1 MDSRPRPE
9 HTRLDYSDAGP
20 GDATEPGSKLL
31 RSNQQSR
38 VSCFARSAD
47 FKLGQQVAAESPA
60 IACSSHQISMVA
72 AAITTPVTNAAKH
85 ENSRR
90 SFSTPVMAASPKM
103 RASPVG
109 VSSPRRPQRTPV
121 PWQKNGETSVT
132 VILEYWRANTGA
144 PSRNRL
150 IFPRLPRRRAW
161 RPVGSAPFSTSSRTQ
176 REPASTPKKPERH
189 CEKEGERERAH
200 NKMHDQ
206 PPSWDK
212 HAEGEVGHPRRNTP
226 RAGRARW

>member
-9 HTRLDYSDAGP
+9 RTRLDYSDAGP
-20 GDATEPGSKLL
+20 GDATEPGGKLL

-90 SFSTPVMAASPKM
+90 SFSTPVMAASPM
-103 RASPVG
+103 RASHVG
-109 VSSPRRPQRTPV
+109 VSSPEGSSALLYRGGNVTSRTASYAEQICREERLSPIRTPDERAGSGLH
-121 PWQKNGETSVT
+121 QHS
-132 VILEYWRANTGA
+132 WRG
-144 PSRNRL
+144 PDRGLVGRSNRH
-150 IFPRLPRRRAW
+150 
-161 RPVGSAPFSTSSRTQ
+161 G
-176 REPASTPKKPERH
+176 PKK
-189 CEKEGERERAH
+189 
-200 NKMHDQ
+200 
-206 PPSWDK
+206 
-212 HAEGEVGHPRRNTP
+212 
-226 RAGRARW
+226 